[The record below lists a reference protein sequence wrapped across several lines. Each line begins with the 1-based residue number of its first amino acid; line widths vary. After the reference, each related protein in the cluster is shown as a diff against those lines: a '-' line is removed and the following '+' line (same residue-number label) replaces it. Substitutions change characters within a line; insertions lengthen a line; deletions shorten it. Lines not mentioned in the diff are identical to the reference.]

1 MGTVSIYNY
10 YIKEDTQ
17 FLDEITGKLTVKHI
31 YEIAKIKAD
40 DKTMIGI
47 PIKEICQ
54 LIIQR
59 AQEIGIKV
67 QNEDLDAEQLKDFLD
82 ERREIVKKQ
91 LEEIAQ
97 KEAAKLLRT

>member
-1 MGTVSIYNY
+1 
-10 YIKEDTQ
+10 
-17 FLDEITGKLTVKHI
+17 VKHI
-31 YEIAKIKAD
+31 YEIAKIKAN
-40 DKTMIGI
+40 DKTMIGV